1 MKTIALLLVLVGST
15 AMVTSCGLFCPECPS
30 YTSTK

>member
-15 AMVTSCGLFCPECPS
+15 ALVTSCGLFCPDCQKQTYS
-30 YTSTK
+30 K